1 VGRRYLDQEDYRA
14 AQISTANSLAIL
26 LLWLPGCSP
35 LSLLA
40 RYSNAPPLRNVDDT
54 LDIVKHKILEQ
65 VDKGLAYE
73 DAEAAVRKL
82 TAPAGA
88 AAAASIEERRM
99 ALRKLQSGLGMSI
112 AWSSLVLVSPLVMG
126 EWASWAAPICFAVT
140 FTLVAS
146 YVILDRVVI
155 PCLGPQKILSL
166 SVLRETLEE
175 LHVTEQIL
183 ETYRNLPKEEEQ
195 ESSEDGDA
203 SSDYSSANESFL
215 DEDPGSSN
223 DPDVLGSKQVKIL
236 VRPKAM
242 RLKMHFELMRS
253 LPACGEHVQRYQHQ
267 EPLKYGRLLH
277 VPGFLPSL
285 QPQRAA
291 RITGMRSTRKSV
303 FTVHQPKGA
312 AREVRSYSFT
322 PSLNSDTQLKE
333 RRFGLKRA
341 QTLGTGVAFEQ
352 KVEERMD
359 RDHWAMHADIFDE
372 KSRPGLP
379 AMPHVDEKM
388 PHRGLVDQF
397 EAVGTFRPQAETLT
411 LRDLASKGLFA
422 DTSMGDRLLKA
433 FTAITGIETRPG
445 PDLWQLPVDEAL
457 DGYERQLQVAQANQ
471 RSDDADEEM
480 ELELEDSE
488 DENIQSDRS

>member
-1 VGRRYLDQEDYRA
+1 MQDYRA

-54 LDIVKHKILEQ
+54 LDIVKHKIL
-65 VDKGLAYE
+65 DCS
-73 DAEAAVRKL
+73 
-82 TAPAGA
+82 GA
-88 AAAASIEERRM
+88 C
-99 ALRKLQSGLGMSI
+99 MSI

-155 PCLGPQKILSL
+155 PCLGPQKSL
-166 SVLRETLEE
+166 GKTK
-175 LHVTEQIL
+175 
-183 ETYRNLPKEEEQ
+183 NLPKEEEQ

-253 LPACGEHVQRYQHQ
+253 LPACGEHVELVQNVFCCIAGPR
-267 EPLKYGRLLH
+267 KYGRLLH

-359 RDHWAMHADIFDE
+359 RCTRTSSTRSLDQVCLQCLMWMRRCHIGAWWTS
-372 KSRPGLP
+372 SRRWGRSGL
-379 AMPHVDEKM
+379 K
-388 PHRGLVDQF
+388 Q
-397 EAVGTFRPQAETLT
+397 RP
-411 LRDLASKGLFA
+411 
-422 DTSMGDRLLKA
+422 
-433 FTAITGIETRPG
+433 
-445 PDLWQLPVDEAL
+445 
-457 DGYERQLQVAQANQ
+457 
-471 RSDDADEEM
+471 
-480 ELELEDSE
+480 
-488 DENIQSDRS
+488 

>member
-1 VGRRYLDQEDYRA
+1 
-14 AQISTANSLAIL
+14 
-26 LLWLPGCSP
+26 
-35 LSLLA
+35 
-40 RYSNAPPLRNVDDT
+40 
-54 LDIVKHKILEQ
+54 
-65 VDKGLAYE
+65 
-73 DAEAAVRKL
+73 
-82 TAPAGA
+82 
-88 AAAASIEERRM
+88 
-99 ALRKLQSGLGMSI
+99 
-112 AWSSLVLVSPLVMG
+112 
-126 EWASWAAPICFAVT
+126 
-140 FTLVAS
+140 
-146 YVILDRVVI
+146 
-155 PCLGPQKILSL
+155 
-166 SVLRETLEE
+166 
-175 LHVTEQIL
+175 
-183 ETYRNLPKEEEQ
+183 
-195 ESSEDGDA
+195 
-203 SSDYSSANESFL
+203 
-215 DEDPGSSN
+215 
-223 DPDVLGSKQVKIL
+223 
-236 VRPKAM
+236 
-242 RLKMHFELMRS
+242 
-253 LPACGEHVQRYQHQ
+253 
-267 EPLKYGRLLH
+267 
-277 VPGFLPSL
+277 
-285 QPQRAA
+285 
-291 RITGMRSTRKSV
+291 
-303 FTVHQPKGA
+303 